1 MAKKDENKGSAEKA
15 EQSIII
21 YNTLDGKAKVALMA
35 KDGNVWMNQNQI
47 AELFDTSKQ
56 NVGAHIANVLQDKEL
71 DENSVVKYYFTTW
84 NAYSSTKRIEPLRFT
99 SISRPEFWTPALL
112 TTMFAG
118 TGTFGS
124 VDWETSAIKCV

>member
-1 MAKKDENKGSAEKA
+1 MAKKDENKGSAEKV

-56 NVGAHIANVLQDKEL
+56 NVGAHVANVLQDKEL
-71 DENSVVKYYFTTW
+71 DENSVVKYYFTTAEDGK
-84 NAYSSTKRIEPLRFT
+84 NYKVLFYSLDMILAIGFRVRSKRGVQFRI
-99 SISRPEFWTPALL
+99 WAN
-112 TTMFAG
+112 
-118 TGTFGS
+118 
-124 VDWETSAIKCV
+124 